1 MSEWL
6 YGDVN
11 TPAFQ
16 LFTDEEI
23 CEEVMR
29 EESPV
34 VEDEEEIEQIE

>member
-23 CEEVMR
+23 CEEVMQQVLKMKKKLNR
-29 EESPV
+29 
-34 VEDEEEIEQIE
+34 